1 MVFLSLP
8 VALGGVVAAFWIAEA
23 PFTREAAVGVILV
36 IGLAVNQAILVTDAG
51 LARRRARA
59 ERGGSV
65 GLGRMEALR
74 SALDRA
80 GMVILVTLTSM
91 ASLIPLAVGTST
103 QDIFGAIALA
113 TAGGTIFGTLGA
125 MFVVPA
131 LLVGRQKR
139 GPKRRRS
146 SMDVTV
152 DPPEATAT

>member
-1 MVFLSLP
+1 
-8 VALGGVVAAFWIAEA
+8 
-23 PFTREAAVGVILV
+23 VGVILV

-59 ERGGSV
+59 GRQGAV
-65 GLGRMEALR
+65 GLGRKEALR
-74 SALDRA
+74 PALDRS

-131 LLVGRQKR
+131 LLVGKPRKASR
-139 GPKRRRS
+139 L
-146 SMDVTV
+146 
-152 DPPEATAT
+152 